1 MSSEI
6 KVDTISEKTSANG
19 VTIDGVNLKDSVV
32 KTDTISEKTS
42 AAGVTIDGLL
52 VKDGSINGLVKE
64 YDNWE
69 LTADITTNADIT
81 SNLARPSRTLVT
93 KMGTG
98 MTQSSGVF
106 TFPSTGLW
114 LVKVVLYAL
123 SNSGD
128 TVLIHT
134 IATDDDFS
142 SSTNVS
148 IAKFGNNAS
157 TGETGGRGYSE
168 VMLDIEDTSTDKV
181 KFASVSIA
189 AGSSIV
195 GTLGSLPET
204 YFIFERLGDT

>member
-6 KVDTISEKTSANG
+6 KVDTISEKTAANG
-19 VTIDGVNLKDSVV
+19 VTIDGVN
-32 KTDTISEKTS
+32 I
-42 AAGVTIDGLL
+42 
-52 VKDGSINGLVKE
+52 KDGNVDGVDVSAITQGIKE

-148 IAKFGNNAS
+148 IAKFGNNSS

-189 AGSSIV
+189 SGSQIS

>member
-1 MSSEI
+1 MASEI
-6 KVDTISEKTSANG
+6 KVDTISEKTA
-19 VTIDGVNLKDSVV
+19 
-32 KTDTISEKTS
+32 
-42 AAGVTIDGLL
+42 AAGVTIDSVLI
-52 VKDGSINGLVKE
+52 KDGSVDGVDVSAITQGIKE

-123 SNSGD
+123 CNSGD
-128 TVLIHT
+128 SVLIHT

-148 IAKFGNNAS
+148 IAKFGSNAS

-189 AGSSIV
+189 SGSSIV

>member
-1 MSSEI
+1 MTSEL
-6 KVDTISEKTSANG
+6 KVDTISEKTS
-19 VTIDGVNLKDSVV
+19 T
-32 KTDTISEKTS
+32 
-42 AAGVTIDGLL
+42 AGVTIDSVLI
-52 VKDGSINGLVKE
+52 KDGNVDGVDVSAITQGIKE

-69 LTADITTNADIT
+69 LTANITTNADIT

-123 SNSGD
+123 CNSGD
-128 TVLIHT
+128 TVLVHT

-189 AGSSIV
+189 SGSQIS

>member
-6 KVDTISEKTSANG
+6 KV
-19 VTIDGVNLKDSVV
+19 
-32 KTDTISEKTS
+32 DTISEKTS

-81 SNLARPSRTLVT
+81 SNLSRPSRTLVT

-134 IATDDDFS
+134 IATDDNWT

-189 AGSSIV
+189 AGSQIS

>member
-6 KVDTISEKTSANG
+6 KVDTISEKTSAAG
-19 VTIDGVNLKDSVV
+19 VTIDGVL
-32 KTDTISEKTS
+32 I
-42 AAGVTIDGLL
+42 
-52 VKDGSINGLVKE
+52 KDGNVDGVDVSAITQGITE
-64 YDNWE
+64 YDNFE

-93 KMGTG
+93 KLGTG
-98 MTQSSGVF
+98 MTESSGVF
-106 TFPSTGLW
+106 TFPATGKW

-134 IATDDDFS
+134 IATDDNFS

-148 IAKFGNNAS
+148 IAKFGSNAS
-157 TGETGGRGYSE
+157 TGQTGGRGSSE
-168 VMLDIEDTSTDKV
+168 VLLDIEDTSTDKV

-189 AGSSIV
+189 SGSQIS

-204 YFIFERLGDT
+204 YFIFQRLGDT

>member
-6 KVDTISEKTSANG
+6 KVDTISEKTSAAG
-19 VTIDGVNLKDSVV
+19 VTIDGVL
-32 KTDTISEKTS
+32 I
-42 AAGVTIDGLL
+42 
-52 VKDGSINGLVKE
+52 KDGNVDGVDVSAITQGITE
-64 YDNWE
+64 YDNFE

-93 KMGTG
+93 KLGTG
-98 MTQSSGVF
+98 MTESSGVF
-106 TFPSTGLW
+106 TFPATGKW

-134 IATDDDFS
+134 IATDDNFS

-168 VMLDIEDTSTDKV
+168 VLLDIEDTSTDKV
-181 KFASVSIA
+181 KFSSVSIA
-189 AGSSIV
+189 SGSQIS

-204 YFIFERLGDT
+204 YFIFQRLGDT